1 MEQNREIIQLT
12 KAHRGGGKSSTF
24 SGRPEG
30 KDVRENL
37 KLNDKDKDAKTYTIQ
52 MPDDTTSFNPSFYLG
67 LFFDSIKAL
76 GGMDNFSHKYTISL
90 SNMEEKLQAIIQ
102 ENLDECVRKANNE
115 YNDLTGLD

>member
-12 KAHRGGGKSSTF
+12 KAHRGGEKSRTF

-30 KDVRENL
+30 KDVRKDL
-37 KLNDKDKDAKTYTIQ
+37 KLDDKDNDAKTYVIQ

-76 GGMDNFSHKYTISL
+76 GGMENFSQKYTISL
-90 SNMEEKLQAIIQ
+90 SNMEEKLKAIIQ

>member
-1 MEQNREIIQLT
+1 MEGNREIIQLT
-12 KAHRGGGKSSTF
+12 KAHRGGEKSSTF

-37 KLNDKDKDAKTYTIQ
+37 KLNDKDKDSKTYIIQ

-67 LFFDSIKAL
+67 LFFDSIKTL
-76 GGMDNFSHKYTISL
+76 GGIEKFSQKYMISL
-90 SNMEEKLQAIIQ
+90 SNMEEKLRNIIQ

>member
-1 MEQNREIIQLT
+1 MENREIIQLT
-12 KAHRGGGKSSTF
+12 KAHRGGEKSSTF

-37 KLNDKDKDAKTYTIQ
+37 RLSEKDKDSKTYIIQ
-52 MPDDTTSFNPSFYLG
+52 MPEDTTSFNPSFYLG

-76 GGMDNFSHKYTISL
+76 GGMEKFSQKYMISL
-90 SNMEEKLQAIIQ
+90 SNMEKKLQPIIQ